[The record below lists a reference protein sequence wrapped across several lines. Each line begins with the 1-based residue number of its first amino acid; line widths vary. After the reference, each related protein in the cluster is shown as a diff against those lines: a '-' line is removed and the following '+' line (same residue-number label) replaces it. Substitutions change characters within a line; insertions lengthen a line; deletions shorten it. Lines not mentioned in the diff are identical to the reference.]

1 MLAFSVK
8 NSKNQSTCKTTEVP
22 NDANN
27 SNENRNK
34 SCRDDD
40 GTSVNT
46 MNTKLPAKLNRRS
59 DRGDGLTY
67 HINSLS
73 YISCCKRNESSLSYE
88 KSYRKKRCN
97 PINDE

>member
-1 MLAFSVK
+1 MIDVA
-8 NSKNQSTCKTTEVP
+8 
-22 NDANN
+22 DNN

-40 GTSVNT
+40 GTSANA
-46 MNTKLPAKLNRRS
+46 MNTKLPAKLNRQS

-73 YISCCKRNESSLSYE
+73 YISCCKRNESSLSYGI
-88 KSYRKKRCN
+88 SYRKIVSTTKRCD
-97 PINDE
+97 PINRYDSFKPCTTKR